1 MCISNLNLFPE
12 LQIYISNCQLD
23 IFTCM
28 LNRPMPHSNARRT
41 SASCPDGS
49 PETELNH
56 HRQQQPNIKQP
67 AKQSLGNDIFQTLD
81 NRECKQGSPGKE
93 DEQGVLRSDQLTME
107 REFLGWRVGKRKL
120 NRAQVSHW
128 VGRLRSEFREPVARI
143 CKADSREEEATQKE
157 FEFLSQYWYGYSL
170 KEIPWD
176 WRMNIP
182 KATGEQF

>member
-12 LQIYISNCQLD
+12 FQMHMSNCQLD

-28 LNRPMPHSNARRT
+28 FNSHLPHSNALRN

-49 PETELNH
+49 PETGLNH
-56 HRQQQPNIKQP
+56 HHQQQPNIIQP
-67 AKQSLGNDIFQTLD
+67 AKQSLGKDIFQTLD
-81 NRECKQGSPGKE
+81 NRECKQWCPGKE
-93 DEQGVLRSDQLTME
+93 DEQGVLWSNQLTME
-107 REFLGWRVGKRKL
+107 REFLGWRKGNL

-128 VGRLRSEFREPVARI
+128 VGRLRSEFRESEVARI
-143 CKADSREEEATQKE
+143 CEADSREEEATQTE
-157 FEFLSQYWYGYSL
+157 FEFSSEYWYEYSW

-176 WRMNIP
+176 WKKNIP